1 MARAYAAR
9 LGCIAMIFEMIKQ
22 CLNGGELS
30 SGVWNGLSLLVIFA
44 MIGFAIGATTE
55 SVIRQSL
62 EANFRKKVENYRMQA
77 KSTSTRTT

>member
-9 LGCIAMIFEMIKQ
+9 LGCIAMIFGLLKHFMSGSD
-22 CLNGGELS
+22 LA

-44 MIGFAIGATTE
+44 IVGFFIGATAE

>member
-1 MARAYAAR
+1 
-9 LGCIAMIFEMIKQ
+9 MIFGLIKQ
-22 CLNGGELS
+22 CLSGGDFA

-44 MIGFAIGATTE
+44 IVGFLIGATAE

-62 EANFRKKVENYRMQA
+62 EANFRKKVEVYRMQA